1 MKKLMLTSVTSL
13 LFTAA
18 LAGPTLALAADK
30 PAGTL
35 VVYTSQ
41 APEIAQQTM
50 DAFKAAYPVF
60 RWNGRAT
67 APRS

>member
-50 DAFKAAYPVF
+50 DAFKAAYP
-60 RWNGRAT
+60 
-67 APRS
+67 